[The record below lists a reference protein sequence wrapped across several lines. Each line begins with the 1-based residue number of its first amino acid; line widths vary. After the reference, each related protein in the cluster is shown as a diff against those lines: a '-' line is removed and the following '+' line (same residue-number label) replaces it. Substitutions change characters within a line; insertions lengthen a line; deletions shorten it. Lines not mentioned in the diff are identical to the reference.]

1 MDVETRRLKR
11 VEQALM
17 PATRGFVPA
26 AFFRLT
32 ILLLVFLVPA
42 FAVDWK
48 SKKPQGYVSDFAGV
62 IDATSKAEIESYA
75 ARVQQATSAQ
85 LAFVTVPSLEGEPIE
100 DVAND
105 LFRAW
110 GIGQKGENNG
120 ALVLLSI
127 RDRKSRLEVGPG
139 LGGAVPDSMAGLLLD
154 DMRPAL
160 RAGQYGA
167 AMLAAAERLGST
179 IAQSKGVTIPPPVHQ
194 YHPEPAPQDR
204 IPWGFIFFIIFIAF
218 LLLRRGGGGRH
229 YGGGGGGGFWT
240 GLLLGQ
246 ILNSGNRSYGGSSGG
261 GGFGG
266 FDSGGSGGGFGG
278 FGGGDSGGGGA
289 SSGW

>member
-1 MDVETRRLKR
+1 VAVQTRSLRIPVFSIRLI
-11 VEQALM
+11 AL
-17 PATRGFVPA
+17 A
-26 AFFRLT
+26 
-32 ILLLVFLVPA
+32 LLALLPA

-48 SKKPQGYVSDFAGV
+48 NKKPQGYVSDFAGV
-62 IDATSKAEIESYA
+62 VDAQSKAAIESYA
-75 ARVQQATSAQ
+75 ARVKQATGAE

-110 GIGQKGENNG
+110 GIGQKGEDNG
-120 ALVLLSI
+120 ALFLLSI
-127 RDRKSRLEVGPG
+127 RDRKSRLEVGGG
-139 LGGAVPDSMAGLLLD
+139 LGGAVPDVTAGELLD

-160 RAGQYGA
+160 RAGQYGPA
-167 AMLAAAERLGST
+167 LIVAAERLGST
-179 IAQSKGVTIPPPVHQ
+179 IAQSKGVTIAPPANIRPV
-194 YHPEPAPQDR
+194 EPATQDR
-204 IPWGFIFFIIFIAF
+204 IPWGLILFGIFFLF
-218 LLLRRGGGGRH
+218 LLLRRGGGNRFGGGGR
-229 YGGGGGGGFWT
+229 GGGGGFWT

-246 ILNSGNRSYGGSSGG
+246 LLNSGNRSYGSRGG

-289 SSGW
+289 SSDW